1 MELRGLEYSAKEK
14 WKRDLSQLEE
24 RASQCGLC
32 GVLGGLPNQD
42 GLGSDVNSLV
52 DGMCFRL
59 SMIVA
64 ACAILM
70 RLG

>member
-1 MELRGLEYSAKEK
+1 
-14 WKRDLSQLEE
+14 
-24 RASQCGLC
+24 
-32 GVLGGLPNQD
+32 
-42 GLGSDVNSLV
+42 LGSDVNSLV